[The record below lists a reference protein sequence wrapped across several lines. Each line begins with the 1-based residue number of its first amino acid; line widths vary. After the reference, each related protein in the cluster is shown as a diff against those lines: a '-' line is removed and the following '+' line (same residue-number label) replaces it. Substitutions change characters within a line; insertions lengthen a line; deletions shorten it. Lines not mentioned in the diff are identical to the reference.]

1 MPVLGISSTFKK
13 RLLLLLMVA
22 STGFCMGFIPTNFPT
37 LPAPTVSGVN
47 IVSKFYPNPA
57 VSFIQFEFTADV
69 TSAKYTLEVYSFMG
83 KRMLQMPMNGRAM
96 TVNFSDEFYRGMYV
110 FHVRGVNGQI
120 VETGK
125 FQVVR

>member
-1 MPVLGISSTFKK
+1 MLGILYSSKK

-22 STGFCMGFIPTNFPT
+22 STTLCMGFIPANTPNSPT
-37 LPAPTVSGVN
+37 PTVSSVN

-57 VSFIQFEFTADV
+57 VSFIQFEFTSDV

-83 KRMLQMPMNGRAM
+83 KRMLQTPMNGRAM

-110 FHVRGVNGQI
+110 FHVRSANGQI